1 MNEMCFMFVL
11 YIIFRQ
17 LTAFQLS
24 DHLIWLQ
31 PKSDKFTSHN
41 VTRKTDR
48 HCLLFITFFFQF
60 VNAVK
65 YRQEYSPLLGPSST
79 MENYLVIHD
88 EQVFGKCGWS
98 GQEKESLSCY
108 TRLGYLAIKRIC
120 SMHQKSTHTAEGFIN
135 LKIRIRTNYKL
146 RACMRGSSIEKIC
159 CNIPYIASISRKQ
172 NFTLGMHSRNGDLSS
187 LILSIHT
194 VCIGITFARTNDTW
208 PYGAHNMLERLFV
221 SLKHQ
226 YS

>member
-1 MNEMCFMFVL
+1 MWRGKPTDIVYC
-11 YIIFRQ
+11 
-17 LTAFQLS
+17 LS
-24 DHLIWLQ
+24 
-31 PKSDKFTSHN
+31 
-41 VTRKTDR
+41 R
-48 HCLLFITFFFQF
+48 FFFQF